1 VSAFNARGKLRTYL
15 ILYFVPLTV
24 APLIVLTVMTLATV
38 RSAVNREV
46 QRRSQPEL
54 ASLNRNLDL
63 VDRKLEKELQQLARN
78 DDFRVALLAKRR
90 DEAQNLARSWL
101 GSSHFDRAR
110 LYGAD
115 GQLIESL
122 EDRNPKSVEK
132 KWRNLFATRDG
143 LKGDTRQ
150 PQSIAKTKNLVSANE
165 FREQQSRLG
174 ARNSLALAKRFR
186 AFLKSEDSWL
196 THDVVTDVVDQQSD
210 ALLESVF
217 YQSVVDS
224 DFKTIG
230 FVEASYRL
238 DNPRLK
244 ALAAYQGVDLI
255 LLSPQMDW
263 MASSD
268 ESFRWAFLTKIPNL
282 KSLAE
287 TQKLNGYSTEFLI
300 RDEPVQ
306 FFLTPW
312 QNDGG
317 VVAAYFG
324 LGLFKGDQVD
334 LERRIIFWIAGVAAL
349 LLVLVVYTT
358 VRVSNLITRPV
369 SKLVDAVEDVRQ
381 GKWVQPVELD
391 EKTEMGFLVARFN
404 EMASSIQITKRM
416 LENKLDELASAQG
429 QLVQSAKLSSLGQLV
444 AGVAHELN
452 NPIAFIYSNM
462 TQMKLHLRTLERVN
476 GMLKNYAARLNK
488 ADLNQFQRE
497 LEDMEWDFVR
507 SDMTEMVQSCLEG
520 SIRVKDIVLGLRN
533 FSRLDKGEV
542 VEADLNK
549 ALEDTV
555 KLLSGQLKNRI
566 EVHWDL
572 AAEARVRCNPNQM
585 NQVFMN
591 LIANAAQAVDGRGE
605 IWIRTYFEHQSSSRS
620 LVIEV
625 RDSGKGISQA
635 HIDKI
640 FDPFFTTKKVGEGT
654 GLGLAIVYGIVEKH
668 HGQITVKS
676 STNAPN
682 QGTTFTVKIPLSA
695 AFERAS

>member
-1 VSAFNARGKLRTYL
+1 VSGINPRGKLRTYL

-24 APLIVLTVMTLATV
+24 APLIVLTVLTLATV

-46 QRRSQPEL
+46 ERRSQPEL

-63 VDRKLEKELQQLARN
+63 VDRKLERELEQLARN
-78 DDFRVALLAKRR
+78 DDFRVALLAQRR
-90 DEAQNLARSWL
+90 IEAQTLARAWL
-101 GSSHFDRAR
+101 GGSHFDRAR
-110 LYGAD
+110 LYGVD
-115 GQLIESL
+115 GQLIESF
-122 EDRNPKSVEK
+122 EDRSQKSIEK
-132 KWRNLFATRDG
+132 KWRSLLATRDA
-143 LKGDTRQ
+143 LKGDARQ
-150 PQSIAKTKNLVSANE
+150 PQSISKAKSPVSASE
-165 FREQQSRLG
+165 FREATSRLG
-174 ARNSLALAKRFR
+174 ARNSLSLAKRFR
-186 AFLKSEDSWL
+186 AFLKNEDSWL
-196 THDVVTDVVDQQSD
+196 AHDVITDVADPQSD
-210 ALLESVF
+210 GLLESVF
-217 YQSVVDS
+217 YKAVVDS

-230 FVEASYRL
+230 FIEASYRL
-238 DNPRLK
+238 DSTRLK

-263 MASSD
+263 LASSD

-282 KSLAE
+282 KALAE
-287 TQKLNGYSTEFLI
+287 GSNLDGYSTEFSI

-312 QNDGG
+312 QNEGG
-317 VVAAYFG
+317 QIAAYFG
-324 LGLFKGDQVD
+324 LGLFKGDQVE

-349 LLVLVVYTT
+349 LLILVVYTT
-358 VRVSNLITRPV
+358 IRVSNLITRPV

-416 LENKLDELASAQG
+416 LENKLDELAKAQG

-462 TQMKLHLRTLERVN
+462 TQMKLHLRMLERVN
-476 GMLKNYAARLNK
+476 AMLKNYGARLSK
-488 ADLNQFQRE
+488 DDLSQFQKE
-497 LEDMEWDFVR
+497 LDEIEWDYVR
-507 SDMTEMVQSCLEG
+507 SDMNEMVQSCLEG

-555 KLLSGQLKNRI
+555 KLLAGQLKNRI

-572 AAEARVRCNPNQM
+572 APEARVRCNPNQM

-591 LIANAAQAVDGRGE
+591 LIANAAQAIEGRGDL
-605 IWIRTYFEHQSSSRS
+605 WIRSYYDDQSRDRH

-625 RDSGKGISQA
+625 RDTGKGIAQA
-635 HIDKI
+635 HLDKI
-640 FDPFFTTKKVGEGT
+640 FDPFFTTKRVGEGT

-668 HGQITVKS
+668 HGQIIVKS
-676 STNAPN
+676 VTEGPGR
-682 QGTTFTVKIPLSA
+682 GTTFTVKIPISTAL
-695 AFERAS
+695 EQAS

>member
-1 VSAFNARGKLRTYL
+1 
-15 ILYFVPLTV
+15 
-24 APLIVLTVMTLATV
+24 
-38 RSAVNREV
+38 
-46 QRRSQPEL
+46 
-54 ASLNRNLDL
+54 
-63 VDRKLEKELQQLARN
+63 
-78 DDFRVALLAKRR
+78 
-90 DEAQNLARSWL
+90 
-101 GSSHFDRAR
+101 
-110 LYGAD
+110 
-115 GQLIESL
+115 
-122 EDRNPKSVEK
+122 
-132 KWRNLFATRDG
+132 
-143 LKGDTRQ
+143 
-150 PQSIAKTKNLVSANE
+150 
-165 FREQQSRLG
+165 
-174 ARNSLALAKRFR
+174 
-186 AFLKSEDSWL
+186 
-196 THDVVTDVVDQQSD
+196 
-210 ALLESVF
+210 LESVF
-217 YQSVVDS
+217 YKAVVDS

-230 FVEASYRL
+230 FIEASYRL
-238 DNPRLK
+238 DSTRLK

-263 MASSD
+263 LASSD

-282 KSLAE
+282 KALAE
-287 TQKLNGYSTEFLI
+287 GSNLDGYSTEFSI

-312 QNDGG
+312 QNEGG
-317 VVAAYFG
+317 QIAAYFG
-324 LGLFKGDQVD
+324 LGLFKGDQVE

-349 LLVLVVYTT
+349 LLILVVYTT
-358 VRVSNLITRPV
+358 IRVSNLITRPV

-416 LENKLDELASAQG
+416 LENKLDELAKAQG

-462 TQMKLHLRTLERVN
+462 TQMKLHLRMLERVN
-476 GMLKNYAARLNK
+476 AMLKNYGARLSK
-488 ADLNQFQRE
+488 DDLSQFQKE
-497 LEDMEWDFVR
+497 LDEIEWDYVR
-507 SDMTEMVQSCLEG
+507 SDMNEMVQSCLEG

-555 KLLSGQLKNRI
+555 KLLAGQLKNRI

-572 AAEARVRCNPNQM
+572 APEARVRCNPNQM

-591 LIANAAQAVDGRGE
+591 LIANAAQAIEGRGDL
-605 IWIRTYFEHQSSSRS
+605 WIRSYYDDQSRDRH

-625 RDSGKGISQA
+625 RDTGKGIAQA
-635 HIDKI
+635 HLDKI
-640 FDPFFTTKKVGEGT
+640 FDPFFTTKRVGEGT

-668 HGQITVKS
+668 HGQIIVKS
-676 STNAPN
+676 VTEGPGR
-682 QGTTFTVKIPLSA
+682 GTTFTVKIPISTAL
-695 AFERAS
+695 EQAS

>member
-1 VSAFNARGKLRTYL
+1 VSGINPRGKLRTYL

-24 APLIVLTVMTLATV
+24 APLIVLTVLTLATV

-46 QRRSQPEL
+46 ERRSQPEL

-63 VDRKLEKELQQLARN
+63 VDRKLERELEQLARN
-78 DDFRVALLAKRR
+78 DDFRVALLAQRR
-90 DEAQNLARSWL
+90 IEAQTLARAWL
-101 GSSHFDRAR
+101 GGSHFDRAR
-110 LYGAD
+110 LYGVD
-115 GQLIESL
+115 GQLIESF
-122 EDRNPKSVEK
+122 EDRSQKSIEK
-132 KWRNLFATRDG
+132 KWRSLLATRDA
-143 LKGDTRQ
+143 LKGDARQ
-150 PQSIAKTKNLVSANE
+150 PQSISKAKSPVSASE
-165 FREQQSRLG
+165 FREATSRLG
-174 ARNSLALAKRFR
+174 ARNSLSLAKRFR
-186 AFLKSEDSWL
+186 AFLKNEDSWL
-196 THDVVTDVVDQQSD
+196 AHDVITDVADPQSD
-210 ALLESVF
+210 GLLESVF
-217 YQSVVDS
+217 YKAVVDS

-230 FVEASYRL
+230 FIEASYRL
-238 DNPRLK
+238 DSTRLK

-263 MASSD
+263 LASSD

-282 KSLAE
+282 KALAE
-287 TQKLNGYSTEFLI
+287 GSNLDGYSTEFSI

-312 QNDGG
+312 QNEGG
-317 VVAAYFG
+317 QIAAYFG
-324 LGLFKGDQVD
+324 LGLFKGDQVE

-349 LLVLVVYTT
+349 LLILVVYTT
-358 VRVSNLITRPV
+358 IRVSNLITRPV

-416 LENKLDELASAQG
+416 LENKLDELAKAQG

-462 TQMKLHLRTLERVN
+462 TQMKLHLRMLERVN
-476 GMLKNYAARLNK
+476 AMLKNYGARLSK
-488 ADLNQFQRE
+488 DDLSQFQKE
-497 LEDMEWDFVR
+497 LDEIEWDYVR
-507 SDMTEMVQSCLEG
+507 SDMNEMVQSCLEG

-555 KLLSGQLKNRI
+555 KLLAGQLKNRI

-572 AAEARVRCNPNQM
+572 APEARVRCNPNQM

-591 LIANAAQAVDGRGE
+591 LIANAAQAIEGRGDL
-605 IWIRTYFEHQSSSRS
+605 WIRSHYDDQSRDRH

-625 RDSGKGISQA
+625 RDTGKGIAQA
-635 HIDKI
+635 HLDKI
-640 FDPFFTTKKVGEGT
+640 FDPFFTTKRVGEGT

-668 HGQITVKS
+668 HGQIIVKS
-676 STNAPN
+676 VTEGPGR
-682 QGTTFTVKIPLSA
+682 GTTFTVKIPISTAL
-695 AFERAS
+695 EQAS

>member
-1 VSAFNARGKLRTYL
+1 MSGINPRGKLRTYL

-24 APLIVLTVMTLATV
+24 APLIVLTVLTLATV

-46 QRRSQPEL
+46 ERRSQPEL

-63 VDRKLEKELQQLARN
+63 VDRKLERELEQLARN
-78 DDFRVALLAKRR
+78 DDFRVALLAQRR
-90 DEAQNLARSWL
+90 IEAQTLARAWL
-101 GSSHFDRAR
+101 GGSHFDRAR
-110 LYGAD
+110 LYGVD
-115 GQLIESL
+115 GQLIESF
-122 EDRNPKSVEK
+122 EDRSQKSIEK
-132 KWRNLFATRDG
+132 KWRSLLATRDA
-143 LKGDTRQ
+143 LKGDARQ
-150 PQSIAKTKNLVSANE
+150 PQSISKAKSPVSASE
-165 FREQQSRLG
+165 FREATSRLG
-174 ARNSLALAKRFR
+174 ARNSLSLAKRFR
-186 AFLKSEDSWL
+186 AFLKNEDSWL
-196 THDVVTDVVDQQSD
+196 AHDVITDVADPQSD
-210 ALLESVF
+210 GLLESVF
-217 YQSVVDS
+217 YKAVVDS

-230 FVEASYRL
+230 FIEASYRL
-238 DNPRLK
+238 DSTRLK

-263 MASSD
+263 LASSD

-282 KSLAE
+282 KALAE
-287 TQKLNGYSTEFLI
+287 GSNLDGYSTEFSI

-312 QNDGG
+312 QNEGG
-317 VVAAYFG
+317 QIAAYFG
-324 LGLFKGDQVD
+324 LGLFKGDQVE

-349 LLVLVVYTT
+349 LLILVVYTT
-358 VRVSNLITRPV
+358 IRVSNLITRPV

-416 LENKLDELASAQG
+416 LENKLDELAKAQG

-462 TQMKLHLRTLERVN
+462 TQMKLHLRMLERVN
-476 GMLKNYAARLNK
+476 AMLKNYGARLSK
-488 ADLNQFQRE
+488 DDLSQFQKE
-497 LEDMEWDFVR
+497 LDEIEWDYVR
-507 SDMTEMVQSCLEG
+507 SDMNEMVQSCLEG

-555 KLLSGQLKNRI
+555 KLLAGQLKNRI

-572 AAEARVRCNPNQM
+572 APEARVRCNPNQM

-591 LIANAAQAVDGRGE
+591 LIANAAQAIEGRGDL
-605 IWIRTYFEHQSSSRS
+605 WIRSHYDDQSRDRH

-625 RDSGKGISQA
+625 RDTGKGIAQA
-635 HIDKI
+635 HLDKI
-640 FDPFFTTKKVGEGT
+640 FDPFFTTKRVGEGT

-668 HGQITVKS
+668 HGQIIVKS
-676 STNAPN
+676 VTEGPGR
-682 QGTTFTVKIPLSA
+682 GTTFTVKIPISTAL
-695 AFERAS
+695 EQAS